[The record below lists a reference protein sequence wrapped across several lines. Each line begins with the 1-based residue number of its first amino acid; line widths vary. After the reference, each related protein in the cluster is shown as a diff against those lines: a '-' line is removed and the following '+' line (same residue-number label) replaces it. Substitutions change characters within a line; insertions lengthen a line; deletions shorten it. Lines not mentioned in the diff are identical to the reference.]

1 MDAAEP
7 EAPVGLFDSGLGGLT
22 VASAIRRALPAERL
36 LYLGDTARVPY
47 GTRSPRT
54 IERYARRAARF
65 LAQRGIKA
73 LVVACNTVSAVALDT
88 LRVELDVPVVGVI
101 EPGARA
107 ALQAS
112 PAGRI
117 ALLATAGT
125 VASGAYER
133 AIAAL
138 DPRAEVFAQ
147 PAALLVALA
156 EEGWTEGD
164 LAVGAPGEEGS
175 QVAASGA
182 DAVLL
187 GCTHFPLLRGAVQQA
202 SRQLAGRP
210 LPVVDG
216 AAATA
221 EALRAVLQRSGR
233 LANGPLPDGTALQ
246 LLVTDRPRHFSQVAS
261 RFLGAP
267 LPEGAV
273 QWVDL

>member
-1 MDAAEP
+1 MRAADP
-7 EAPVGLFDSGLGGLT
+7 AAPVGLFDSGLGGLT

-47 GTRSPRT
+47 GTRSPQT
-54 IERYARRAARF
+54 VQRYARRAARF
-65 LAQRGIKA
+65 LAARGIKA
-73 LVVACNTVSAVALDT
+73 LVVACNTVSAVALDM
-88 LRVELDVPVVGVI
+88 LRVELDVPVLGVI
-101 EPGARA
+101 EPGAHA
-107 ALQAS
+107 ALRAS
-112 PAGRI
+112 PGGRI

-138 DPRAEVFAQ
+138 DPRAEVLAR

-156 EEGWTEGD
+156 EEGWTEGEI
-164 LAVGAPGEEGS
+164 AVGAARRYLAPLIER
-175 QVAASGA
+175 GA
-182 DAVLL
+182 DSVLL
-187 GCTHFPLLRGAVQQA
+187 GCTHFPLLRGAVRDA
-202 SRQLAGRP
+202 ARQLAGRR

-221 EALRAVLQRSGR
+221 EALRAVLQRADL
-233 LANGPLPDGTALQ
+233 LATEPRSDTAPLE
-246 LLVTDRPRHFSQVAS
+246 LLVTDRPQHFSQVAG

-267 LPEGAV
+267 LAENAV

>member
-1 MDAAEP
+1 M
-7 EAPVGLFDSGLGGLT
+7 GLFDSGLGGLT

-47 GTRSPRT
+47 GTRSPQT
-54 IERYARRAARF
+54 VQRYARRAARF
-65 LAQRGIKA
+65 LAARGIKA
-73 LVVACNTVSAVALDT
+73 LVVACNTVSAVALDM
-88 LRVELDVPVVGVI
+88 LRVELDVPVLGVI
-101 EPGARA
+101 EPGAGA
-107 ALQAS
+107 ALRAS
-112 PAGRI
+112 PGGRI

-138 DPRAEVFAQ
+138 DPRAELLAQ

-164 LAVGAPGEEGS
+164 IAVGAARRYLAPLVER
-175 QVAASGA
+175 GA
-182 DAVLL
+182 DSVLL
-187 GCTHFPLLRGAVQQA
+187 GCTHFPLLRGAVQEA
-202 SRQLAGRP
+202 ARQLAGHP

-216 AAATA
+216 AKATA
-221 EALRAVLQRSGR
+221 DALREVLQRAGL
-233 LANGPLPDGTALQ
+233 LASEPPSGTASLE
-246 LLVTDRPRHFSQVAS
+246 LLVTDRPQHFSQVAG

-267 LPEGAV
+267 LAEDAV